1 MTSQL
6 NVDTIVDK
14 AGSGGTNIKVGN
26 DATYVAEGGSAN
38 SNNLVQGLAKCWHVG
53 VADGT
58 SLQDSFNVASMTDQ
72 ASGRQIINLTNSMNN
87 ADYNIQVTPGTN
99 KSEPFFTTVA
109 TGSYRSYIFDEGAN
123 DYVDAIN
130 ASLAHGDLA

>member
-1 MTSQL
+1 MASILKVDSMQGVTSAG
-6 NVDTIVDK
+6 DITIT
-14 AGSGGTNIKVGN
+14 S
-26 DATYVAEGGSAN
+26 EGGAATQS
-38 SNNLVQGLAKCWHVG
+38 LQPGLAKCWHVG

-58 SLQDSFNVASMTDQ
+58 SVQDSINVASMTDQ
-72 ASGRQIINLTNSMNN
+72 DSGRQIINLTNSMNN

-130 ASLAHGDLA
+130 ASLVHGDLA

>member
-1 MTSQL
+1 MASVLKVDEMQGVTSAG
-6 NVDTIVDK
+6 DITIT
-14 AGSGGTNIKVGN
+14 S
-26 DATYVAEGGSAN
+26 EGGSATMQ
-38 SNNLVQGLAKCWHVG
+38 LQQGLTKCWHVG

-72 ASGRQIINLTNSMNN
+72 ASGRQIISLTNSMNN

-109 TGSYRSYIFDEGAN
+109 TGSYRSYIFDEAAN
-123 DYVDAIN
+123 NYVDAIN
-130 ASLAHGDLA
+130 ASLVHGDLA